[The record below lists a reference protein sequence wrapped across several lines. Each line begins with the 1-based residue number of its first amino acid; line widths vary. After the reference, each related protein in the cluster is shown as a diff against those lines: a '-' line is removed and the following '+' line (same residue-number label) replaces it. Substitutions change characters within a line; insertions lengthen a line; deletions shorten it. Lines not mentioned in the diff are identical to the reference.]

1 MIQDIAPA
9 QFSISYDLRTPQ
21 SDSILC
27 IFHGASVLG
36 SMPTEQVLALPR
48 FCELNVPA
56 DACWFLFSISGQDYF
71 WCRKTLRPAGGDYRW
86 LPLRAS
92 MACAPQRDAFAALTA
107 RHLAVWYSA
116 NRFCGRCGHAMV
128 RDMQERALLCPECG
142 NLVYPRINPVIIVG
156 VTDGERLLVTKYA
169 ASHSATR
176 TYALIAGFCEIG
188 EAAEDTVRREV
199 WEEVGLHVKNIRYYG
214 SQPWGIDGNLSLGF
228 FAELDGSDQ
237 IHLAEDELS
246 QALWVSRDELPRWS
260 NTLALTW
267 DMMEAFRTGRQ

>member
-9 QFSISYDLRTPQ
+9 RFSVSYDLRPVKA
-21 SDSILC
+21 DSVVCAFRGPFIL
-27 IFHGASVLG
+27 GGGEAGRTL
-36 SMPTEQVLALPR
+36 ELPR
-48 FCELNVPA
+48 FCEVPA
-56 DACWFLFSISGQDYF
+56 AAEDCWFLFSVSGRDYF
-71 WCRKTLRPAGGDYRW
+71 WWRAAPRPAGGDYRW

-107 RHLAVWYSA
+107 RHLAVWYES
-116 NRFCGRCGHAMV
+116 NRFCGRCGRPMT
-128 RDMQERALLCPECG
+128 RDGQERAMLCPRCG

-156 VTDGERLLVTKYA
+156 VTDGDHLLVTKYA

-188 EAAEDTVRREV
+188 ETAEDTVRREV
-199 WEEVGLHVKNIRYYG
+199 WEEVGLHVKNIRYYA

-228 FAELDGSDQ
+228 FAELDGSDR
-237 IHLAEDELS
+237 IRLEEDELS
-246 QALWVSRDELPRWS
+246 QAQWLRREELPRWD

-267 DMMEAFRTGRQ
+267 EMMEAFRLGRL